1 MAFSFSTTMQGEG
14 FVGQPA
20 SPTQPS
26 AQEGPELKEIQTDV
40 SRKHFHMS
48 VPPLLIVSQ
57 RIGFQA
63 IARNVKLKLL
73 PSPWPAD
80 ALPPPSASLLSV
92 ASSKGVLAAGGPDGV
107 VVVKTDSA
115 RHATYAK
122 AAEGDD
128 IRMIEPEVKVPLPRP
143 SHVLFSVDEAVLV
156 LSPQER
162 GGLIAYQVD
171 ELFKGHTQ
179 PALQIGTNNT
189 GLRALIPNPSLE
201 SAELFA
207 AVTTNGELL
216 MADLKSG
223 GLRESTDGVVLKT
236 SVTCVSW
243 SNRGKQ
249 LVAGLADGSAV
260 QITPDGDV
268 RADIPKPPA
277 LPENMHMSAM
287 SWLENDI
294 FFMIYTPN
302 ESSSDGMAPPS
313 DYYIVSR
320 QKSTANFA
328 FQKLPEVVPAFGVD
342 RLPSFQ
348 FISRLRNFEPHL
360 QDLLV
365 IASTTSGEIGTVTRA
380 DAPLSTEEPVTGDFT
395 LTSTTDDSRRALLP
409 ISTTE
414 GDTWPIGLALDLS
427 SKESI
432 TMPIPGDDQIFESAT
447 PAPCLLVLN
456 HEGILMSWWI
466 VYSDSI
472 REKTAYAGLVAA
484 GDSSQTPQSQRQTP
498 DRVTTQT
505 TVPTQQTLP
514 QSTGFD
520 EPRFGKPTFG
530 SPTTPSTG
538 FGQPG
543 LVKPNFGSA
552 TPFAKPTNSPF
563 GALASTSSFGSGPST
578 FGTPSSLGNTRPS
591 WTSTGFDSAKPQSG
605 GSGFGQSSFGA
616 ATPIG
621 GTTAPTFGTSSG
633 LGARPSPFGQPAVP
647 SAPAN
652 NATPV
657 FGHTAGLGQ
666 RPGTPFGGGSA
677 KSPFATL
684 TSNENKP
691 KGFGQFS
698 SSGGFSDLKPSQP
711 TSGSPF
717 SKPGGDLDF
726 AKTSG
731 PSMLGDEPASSFG
744 VKPNQGGNLFE
755 GGTSF
760 KPGSSFKGDGTAK
773 DDLPRP
779 GDEGNFSFESGLGD
793 LLGEGKKG
801 LSPTHDREAEMDES
815 DTPTAQ
821 KSEPEPRQPAIATS
835 QAPEGSSSLVTPP
848 STVMQS
854 KATPAPPISNL
865 FGASTKPTTTPTA
878 APTYKPPPTAESATT
893 TPPSTATLFGTSTQP
908 NTTPALVQNS
918 RPGWAL
924 GHISSTTPKESPRLK
939 PLPFETKAESPN
951 ETPKIK
957 TEPSSDDDA
966 QGLTAIPE
974 APLPPD
980 PTSKTSYAAGDTSV
994 SSINSKT
1001 PSDDAPLPPDFL
1013 PAKPPS
1019 NHDADEAELPE
1030 DEDLSSEYEGSE
1042 EDASEDLSAIEDH
1055 SEHTEQIHTSPE
1067 SSSGRGG
1074 DNTQELNSP
1083 TGGLFT
1089 KVMTLDS
1096 SQRPSRPLFGEIGG
1110 PVFLPPKPQE
1120 SPRSPSPIRHLLP
1133 NDILRPEAP
1142 RSVSAPSRPS
1152 VIDARKAE
1160 LTKSNLANQKHVTGN
1175 LRQKE
1180 EERRAAAA
1188 EAKAKAEAEE
1198 ALQLEDDEDERLRA
1212 ELARPISPCEQLG
1225 PFLHHEQANFDD
1237 GTKSG
1242 IPGQIERLYQDINAM
1257 VDTLGINARS
1267 LSAFMLYQQ
1276 SQEPNKDWPAVL
1288 NSSTPLDSLNDDWV
1302 LDDIMRLHEGDDVL
1316 QSLLEANKIANVA
1329 AKLQQCQDLLVKDL
1343 FQLKNKLISIRKAIH
1358 TKSDNEAA
1366 FSAPLSAEQASLQ
1379 HDLRK
1384 ASTSVQTK
1392 LVQVEQN
1399 LTMLRA
1405 KLAEISPASS
1415 ANLNGASKASI
1426 ARISPQ
1432 KKPTVEAVTNTIAKM
1447 TLMAEKK
1454 SADIDVLEAQLRK
1467 MGLSSGSVNGSRQ
1480 NSVEPTGTPQKAG
1493 EKLRS
1498 SMLVRTPAS
1507 TTGSVYHTPD
1517 SKFGNS
1523 MRATPDT
1530 GRRSMRA
1537 SLADM
1542 SSSISI
1548 EDKVR
1553 WREKARRKKEVE
1565 KLLKNALAE
1574 RRMKKSLAA
1583 RAS

>member
-1 MAFSFSTTMQGEG
+1 
-14 FVGQPA
+14 
-20 SPTQPS
+20 
-26 AQEGPELKEIQTDV
+26 
-40 SRKHFHMS
+40 
-48 VPPLLIVSQ
+48 
-57 RIGFQA
+57 
-63 IARNVKLKLL
+63 
-73 PSPWPAD
+73 
-80 ALPPPSASLLSV
+80 
-92 ASSKGVLAAGGPDGV
+92 V
-107 VVVKTDSA
+107 VVIKTDSA
-115 RHATYAK
+115 RQATYAK
-122 AAEGDD
+122 AADGDD
-128 IRMIEPEVKVPLPRP
+128 IRTIEPEVKLPLPRP
-143 SHVLFSVDEAVLV
+143 SHVVFSMDETVLV
-156 LSPQER
+156 VSPQER
-162 GGLIAYQVD
+162 GGLIAYQAD
-171 ELFKGHTQ
+171 ELFKGQTQ
-179 PALQIGTNNT
+179 PALQIDTNNT
-189 GLRALIPNPSLE
+189 GLRALIPNPSSG

-223 GLRESTDGVVLKT
+223 RLRESTNGVVLKT
-236 SVTCVSW
+236 GVTCVSW

-249 LVAGLADGSAV
+249 LMAGLADGSAV
-260 QITPDGDV
+260 QITPDGSV
-268 RADIPKPPA
+268 QADIPKPPA

-287 SWLENDI
+287 SWLENDT

-320 QKSTANFA
+320 QKGTTNFA

-395 LTSTTDDSRRALLP
+395 LTSMTDDSRRALLP

-472 REKTAYAGLVAA
+472 REKTAYTGLVAA
-484 GDSSQTPQSQRQTP
+484 GGSSQTPQSQRHTP
-498 DRVTTQT
+498 DRATTQN
-505 TVPTQQTLP
+505 TVPTQPTLP
-514 QSTGFD
+514 QSTGFG
-520 EPRFGKPTFG
+520 EPGFAFG
-530 SPTTPSTG
+530 SPTAASTG

-543 LVKPNFGSA
+543 LGKPSFGSA
-552 TPFAKPTNSPF
+552 TPFAKPINSPF
-563 GALASTSSFGSGPST
+563 GAPASAPSFGGGSPT
-578 FGTPSSLGNTRPS
+578 FGTPSNLGNTRPS

-616 ATPIG
+616 PTPIG
-621 GTTAPTFGTSSG
+621 GTAAPAFGTSSG
-633 LGARPSPFGQPAVP
+633 LGARPLPFGQPAVSSIP
-647 SAPAN
+647 TNNTTPA
-652 NATPV
+652 
-657 FGHTAGLGQ
+657 FGQPAGLGQ

-677 KSPFATL
+677 ASPFATL
-684 TSNENKP
+684 ASNENKP
-691 KGFGQFS
+691 KDFGQFP

-711 TSGSPF
+711 ISRSPF
-717 SKPGGDLDF
+717 AKPGGDLDF
-726 AKTSG
+726 SG
-731 PSMLGDEPASSFG
+731 SSVSGDKPANSFG
-744 VKPNQGGNLFE
+744 FGDVKPTQGGNLFE
-755 GGTSF
+755 GDTGF
-760 KPGSSFKGDGTAK
+760 KLGSSFKSDNTAK
-773 DDLPRP
+773 DDLPRSS
-779 GDEGNFSFESGLGD
+779 DEGAFGFGRGLGD
-793 LLGEGKKG
+793 LLEESNKG

-815 DTPTAQ
+815 DTPGAQ
-821 KSEPEPRQPAIATS
+821 KSEPETRQPVIASS

-854 KATPAPPISNL
+854 KATPAPPLSNL
-865 FGASTKPTTTPTA
+865 FGTSTEPTTTPA
-878 APTYKPPPTAESATT
+878 VAPTYKPPPTAESATK
-893 TPPSTATLFGTSTQP
+893 TPPSIATLFGTSTQP
-908 NTTPALVQNS
+908 NTTPASVQNS

-924 GHISSTTPKESPRLK
+924 GHMPSTTPKESPKLK
-939 PLPFETKAESPN
+939 PLPFETKTESPK

-957 TEPSSDDDA
+957 AESPSDDNTQD
-966 QGLTAIPE
+966 LSAIPE

-1001 PSDDAPLPPDFL
+1001 PSDDAPLPPDFV
-1013 PAKPPS
+1013 PAKPIS
-1019 NHDADEAELPE
+1019 NHDADETELPE
-1030 DEDLSSEYEGSE
+1030 DGDFSSEYEGSE
-1042 EDASEDLSAIEDH
+1042 EDASEDLSAIEDP

-1074 DNTQELNSP
+1074 DNTQDLNSP

-1089 KVMTLDS
+1089 KVKTLDS

-1133 NDILRPEAP
+1133 NDILRPEAT

-1152 VIDARKAE
+1152 VIDVRKAE
-1160 LTKSNLANQKHVTGN
+1160 LTKSNLANQKHVISN
-1175 LRQKE
+1175 FRQKE
-1180 EERRAAAA
+1180 DERLAAAA
-1188 EAKAKAEAEE
+1188 EARAKAEAEE

-1267 LSAFMLYQQ
+1267 LSAFMLYQL

-1302 LDDIMRLHEGDDVL
+1302 LGDIMRLHEGDEVL
-1316 QSLLEANKIANVA
+1316 QSLLKANKIANVA

-1343 FQLKNKLISIRKAIH
+1343 FQLKNKLISIRKVIH
-1358 TKSDNEAA
+1358 AKSDSETA

-1415 ANLNGASKASI
+1415 ANLNGASNASI
-1426 ARISPQ
+1426 ARISSQ

-1447 TLMAEKK
+1447 TSMAEKK

-1498 SMLVRTPAS
+1498 SILVKTPAS
-1507 TTGSVYHTPD
+1507 ATGSVYHTPN

-1523 MRATPDT
+1523 TRATPDT

-1537 SLADM
+1537 SLADI
-1542 SSSISI
+1542 SSSVSV
-1548 EDKVR
+1548 EDKER

-1565 KLLKNALAE
+1565 KLLKEALAE
-1574 RRMKKSLAA
+1574 RRMKKLQAV
-1583 RAS
+1583 

>member
-1 MAFSFSTTMQGEG
+1 MAFSFSNAAQGGG
-14 FVGQPA
+14 FAGQPA

-40 SRKHFHMS
+40 SRKYFHMS
-48 VPPLLIVSQ
+48 VPSLLIVSQ

-128 IRMIEPEVKVPLPRP
+128 IRMIEPEIKVPLPRP
-143 SHVLFSVDEAVLV
+143 SHVVFSIDENVLV

-162 GGLIAYQVD
+162 GGLMAYHVD
-171 ELFKGHTQ
+171 GLFKGQTQ

-189 GLRALIPNPSLE
+189 GLRALIPNPSPE

-216 MADLKSG
+216 LADLKSG
-223 GLRESTDGVVLKT
+223 GLRESTNGVVLKT
-236 SVTCVSW
+236 SVTCISW

-249 LVAGLADGSAV
+249 LMAGLADGSAV
-260 QITPDGDV
+260 QITPDGSV
-268 RADIPKPPA
+268 QADIPKPPA
-277 LPENMHMSAM
+277 LPENMHVSAM
-287 SWLENDI
+287 SWLENDT

-302 ESSSDGMAPPS
+302 ESSGDGMAPPS

-320 QKSTANFA
+320 QKATTNFA

-380 DAPLSTEEPVTGDFT
+380 DEPLSTEEPVTGDFT

-484 GDSSQTPQSQRQTP
+484 GGSSQTPQSQGQTP
-498 DRVTTQT
+498 DRATTQT
-505 TVPTQQTLP
+505 TIPTQPALP
-514 QSTGFD
+514 QSTGFG
-520 EPRFGKPTFG
+520 EPGFGKPAFG

-543 LVKPNFGSA
+543 LGKPSFGST
-552 TPFAKPTNSPF
+552 TPFGKSTNSPF
-563 GALASTSSFGSGPST
+563 GAPASAPSFGSGSSA

-605 GSGFGQSSFGA
+605 GSGFGQPSFGA

-621 GTTAPTFGTSSG
+621 GTAAPTFGTSSG
-633 LGARPSPFGQPAVP
+633 PGARPSPFGQPAV
-647 SAPAN
+647 SSVPAN

-657 FGHTAGLGQ
+657 FGQLAGLGQ

-677 KSPFATL
+677 TSPFATL
-684 TSNENKP
+684 TSNENQP

-698 SSGGFSDLKPSQP
+698 NSGGFSGLKPSQ
-711 TSGSPF
+711 SISRSPF
-717 SKPGGDLDF
+717 TKPGGDLDF
-726 AKTSG
+726 AKAAG
-731 PSMLGDEPASSFG
+731 PSTLGDKPASSLGFG
-744 VKPNQGGNLFE
+744 DVKPSQGGNLF
-755 GGTSF
+755 GDGTGF
-760 KPGSSFKGDGTAK
+760 KLGSSFKGDSTAK
-773 DDLPRP
+773 DDLPKP
-779 GDEGNFSFESGLGD
+779 GDEGNFSFGSGLGD

-815 DTPTAQ
+815 GVPTAQ
-821 KSEPEPRQPAIATS
+821 KSEPETRQPAIASS
-835 QAPEGSSSLVTPP
+835 QAPESLVTPP
-848 STVMQS
+848 STFMQS

-865 FGASTKPTTTPTA
+865 FGTSTKPTTTPAA
-878 APTYKPPPTAESATT
+878 APTYKPPPTVESATK

-908 NTTPALVQNS
+908 NTTPASVQNS
-918 RPGWAL
+918 RPDWAL
-924 GHISSTTPKESPRLK
+924 GHVSSTTPKESPRLK
-939 PLPFETKAESPN
+939 PLPFETKAESPE
-951 ETPKIK
+951 ETPKVK
-957 TEPSSDDDA
+957 AEPSSDDDTRD
-966 QGLTAIPE
+966 LLAIPE

-980 PTSKTSYAAGDTSV
+980 PTSKTSYPAGDTSV

-1001 PSDDAPLPPDFL
+1001 PSDEAPLPPDFL
-1013 PAKPPS
+1013 PAKPTS

-1030 DEDLSSEYEGSE
+1030 DEDFSSEYEGSE
-1042 EDASEDLSAIEDH
+1042 EDASEDLSAIEDP
-1055 SEHTEQIHTSPE
+1055 SEHTEQVHTSPE

-1074 DNTQELNSP
+1074 DNTQDLNSP

-1089 KVMTLDS
+1089 KVTTLDS

-1120 SPRSPSPIRHLLP
+1120 SPRPPSPIRHLLR

-1152 VIDARKAE
+1152 VIDVRKAE
-1160 LTKSNLANQKHVTGN
+1160 LAKSNLANQKHVRGN
-1175 LRQKE
+1175 FRQKE
-1180 EERRAAAA
+1180 EERLAAAA

-1302 LDDIMRLHEGDDVL
+1302 LGDILRLHEGDDVL

-1343 FQLKNKLISIRKAIH
+1343 FQLKNKLISIRKVIH
-1358 TKSDNEAA
+1358 AKSDSETA
-1366 FSAPLSAEQASLQ
+1366 FNAPLSAEQASLQ

-1384 ASTSVQTK
+1384 ASTSAQTK

-1415 ANLNGASKASI
+1415 TNLNGANKAST
-1426 ARISPQ
+1426 ARISSQ

-1467 MGLSSGSVNGSRQ
+1467 MGLGSGSVNGSRQ
-1480 NSVEPTGTPQKAG
+1480 NSVEPTGTPQKAE

-1498 SMLVRTPAS
+1498 SILFRTPAS
-1507 TTGSVYHTPD
+1507 AAGSVYHTPD

-1523 MRATPDT
+1523 TRATPDT

-1537 SLADM
+1537 SLADIN
-1542 SSSISI
+1542 SSISV

-1574 RRMKKSLAA
+1574 RRMKKSQVA

>member
-1 MAFSFSTTMQGEG
+1 
-14 FVGQPA
+14 
-20 SPTQPS
+20 
-26 AQEGPELKEIQTDV
+26 
-40 SRKHFHMS
+40 
-48 VPPLLIVSQ
+48 
-57 RIGFQA
+57 
-63 IARNVKLKLL
+63 LL

-92 ASSKGVLAAGGPDGV
+92 ASSKGFLAAGGPDGV
-107 VVVKTDSA
+107 VIVKTDSA
-115 RHATYAK
+115 RQATYAK

-128 IRMIEPEVKVPLPRP
+128 IRTIEPEVKLPLPRP
-143 SHVLFSVDEAVLV
+143 SHVVFSMDETVLV
-156 LSPQER
+156 VSPQER
-162 GGLIAYQVD
+162 GGLIAYQAD
-171 ELFKGHTQ
+171 GLFNGRTQ
-179 PALQIGTNNT
+179 PALQIDTKNT
-189 GLRALIPNPSLE
+189 GLRTLIPNPSPE
-201 SAELFA
+201 VAELFA
-207 AVTTNGELL
+207 AVTTDGELL
-216 MADLKSG
+216 MADLRSG
-223 GLRESTDGVVLKT
+223 GLRESANGVVLKT
-236 SVTCVSW
+236 GVTCVSW

-249 LVAGLADGSAV
+249 LVAGLANGSAV
-260 QITPDGDV
+260 AIAPDGSV
-268 RADIPKPPA
+268 KADIPKPPT
-277 LPENMHMSAM
+277 LPDNMHVSAM
-287 SWLENDI
+287 SWLENDT
-294 FFMIYTPN
+294 FFMVYTPN

-320 QKSTANFA
+320 QKGTTNFA

-365 IASTTSGEIGTVTRA
+365 IASTTSGEIGTVTRS

-395 LTSTTDDSRRALLP
+395 LTSMTDDSRRALLP

-427 SKESI
+427 SRESI
-432 TMPIPGDDQIFESAT
+432 TMPIPGDDLIFESAT

-472 REKTAYAGLVAA
+472 REKKAYTGLVAA
-484 GDSSQTPQSQRQTP
+484 GGFSQTSQSQRQTP
-498 DRVTTQT
+498 DQATTQN
-505 TVPTQQTLP
+505 TVPTQPTLP
-514 QSTGFD
+514 QSTGFG
-520 EPRFGKPTFG
+520 EPGFGKPAFG

-543 LVKPNFGSA
+543 LGKPSFGSA
-552 TPFAKPTNSPF
+552 TPFAKPINSPF
-563 GALASTSSFGSGPST
+563 GAPASAPSFGSGSPT
-578 FGTPSSLGNTRPS
+578 FGTPSNLGNTRPS

-616 ATPIG
+616 PTPIG
-621 GTTAPTFGTSSG
+621 GTAAPAFGTSSG
-633 LGARPSPFGQPAVP
+633 LGARPLPFGQPAVSSMP
-647 SAPAN
+647 TN
-652 NATPV
+652 NAAPG
-657 FGHTAGLGQ
+657 FGQPAGLGQ

-677 KSPFATL
+677 TSPFAAL
-684 TSNENKP
+684 ASNENKP

-698 SSGGFSDLKPSQP
+698 SSGGFSDLKPSQ
-711 TSGSPF
+711 TISGSPF
-717 SKPGGDLDF
+717 AKPGGDFDLSK
-726 AKTSG
+726 ASG
-731 PSMLGDEPASSFG
+731 PSVLGDKPANSFG
-744 VKPNQGGNLFE
+744 FGDVKRSQEGNLF
-755 GGTSF
+755 GGDTGF
-760 KPGSSFKGDGTAK
+760 KLGSSFKSDGTAK
-773 DDLPRP
+773 DDLPGP
-779 GDEGNFSFESGLGD
+779 NDEGTFSFRGELGD
-793 LLGEGKKG
+793 LLGEGSKD
-801 LSPTHDREAEMDES
+801 LSPTHDRETEMNES
-815 DTPTAQ
+815 DTPGAQ
-821 KSEPEPRQPAIATS
+821 KSEPETRQPVIASS
-835 QAPEGSSSLVTPP
+835 QVPEGSSSLVTPP

-854 KATPAPPISNL
+854 KATPAPPLSNL
-865 FGASTKPTTTPTA
+865 FDVSTKPTTTPAA
-878 APTYKPPPTAESATT
+878 APTYKPPPTAESATK

-908 NTTPALVQNS
+908 NTTPASVQNS
-918 RPGWAL
+918 RPGLSL
-924 GHISSTTPKESPRLK
+924 GHMLSTTPKESPRLK
-939 PLPFETKAESPN
+939 PLPFETKTESPK

-957 TEPSSDDDA
+957 AEPPNDDDT
-966 QGLTAIPE
+966 LDLSAIPE

-1013 PAKPPS
+1013 PAKPTS

-1030 DEDLSSEYEGSE
+1030 DEDFSSEYEGPE
-1042 EDASEDLSAIEDH
+1042 EDASEDLSAIEDP
-1055 SEHTEQIHTSPE
+1055 SEQTEQIHTSPE
-1067 SSSGRGG
+1067 SASGRDG
-1074 DNTQELNSP
+1074 DNIQDLNSP

-1089 KVMTLDS
+1089 KITTLDS

-1120 SPRSPSPIRHLLP
+1120 SPRSPSPIRRLLR
-1133 NDILRPEAP
+1133 NDILRPEAT

-1152 VIDARKAE
+1152 AIDARKAE
-1160 LTKSNLANQKHVTGN
+1160 LTKSNLANQKHVIGN
-1175 LRQKE
+1175 FRQKE
-1180 EERRAAAA
+1180 EERLAAAA
-1188 EAKAKAEAEE
+1188 EARAKAEAEE

-1225 PFLHHEQANFDD
+1225 PFLHHELANFDD

-1302 LDDIMRLHEGDDVL
+1302 LGDIMRLHEGDEVL
-1316 QSLLEANKIANVA
+1316 QSLLEANTIANVA

-1358 TKSDNEAA
+1358 AKSDSETA

-1384 ASTSVQTK
+1384 TSTSVQTK

-1405 KLAEISPASS
+1405 KLAEISPVSS
-1415 ANLNGASKASI
+1415 VNLNGASKASI
-1426 ARISPQ
+1426 TRISSQ

-1447 TLMAEKK
+1447 TSMAEKK

-1493 EKLRS
+1493 GKLQS
-1498 SMLVRTPAS
+1498 SSILVKTPAS
-1507 TTGSVYHTPD
+1507 ASGSVYHTPN

-1523 MRATPDT
+1523 TRATPDT
-1530 GRRSMRA
+1530 GRRSMRT
-1537 SLADM
+1537 SLADI
-1542 SSSISI
+1542 SSSVSV
-1548 EDKVR
+1548 EDKER

-1565 KLLKNALAE
+1565 RLLKEALAE
-1574 RRMKKSLAA
+1574 RRMKKSQAL
-1583 RAS
+1583 